1 MASSMSYVEF
11 VMEQLGGAGTITCR
25 RMFGEYGLY
34 CDGKYFACV
43 CNDRLLVK
51 ITAPGEALLP
61 DCPRG
66 VPYEGGGEML
76 LPDVEDRETLTELA
90 RVTCAALPEKKKKA
104 ARVKAAADTRDKID
118 YKKTE
123 KHLYL
128 PRTPAIVEVPEMVF
142 FAVDGQGDPNISPDY
157 AAAIELLYGMSFT
170 VKMSRMGGEAPAGYF
185 EYVVPPLEGL
195 WWTDEP
201 GFDGRAPADKSA
213 FRWTSLIRQPPF
225 VDEAVFAWARDR
237 LAEKKPDLDVSRVR
251 FWRWREGL
259 CAHVLHVGPYDTE
272 TASIDRL
279 EAFFQGEG
287 YESDFSGERRH
298 HEIYL
303 GDPRRTAPEKLRTV
317 IRHPVRKRA

>member
-11 VMEQLGGAGTITCR
+11 VMEQLAGAGIITCR

-128 PRTPAIVEVPEMVF
+128 PRTPAIAEVPEMVF
-142 FAVDGQGDPNISPDY
+142 FAVDGQGDPNTSPDY
-157 AAAIELLYGMSFT
+157 AAAMELLYGMSFT

-185 EYVVPPLEGL
+185 EYVVPPLEGFWRL
-195 WWTDEP
+195 KDGRP
-201 GFDGRAPADKSA
+201 IGAVVDGRA
-213 FRWTSLIRQPPF
+213 
-225 VDEAVFAWARDR
+225 
-237 LAEKKPDLDVSRVR
+237 
-251 FWRWREGL
+251 GL
-259 CAHVLHVGPYDTE
+259 
-272 TASIDRL
+272 
-279 EAFFQGEG
+279 
-287 YESDFSGERRH
+287 
-298 HEIYL
+298 
-303 GDPRRTAPEKLRTV
+303 
-317 IRHPVRKRA
+317 

>member
-1 MASSMSYVEF
+1 M
-11 VMEQLGGAGTITCR
+11 
-25 RMFGEYGLY
+25 
-34 CDGKYFACV
+34 
-43 CNDRLLVK
+43 
-51 ITAPGEALLP
+51 
-61 DCPRG
+61 
-66 VPYEGGGEML
+66 
-76 LPDVEDRETLTELA
+76 
-90 RVTCAALPEKKKKA
+90 
-104 ARVKAAADTRDKID
+104 DKID

-157 AAAIELLYGMSFT
+157 AAAMELLYGMSFT